1 MQDRTRVKICGI
13 TSPEIAQQA
22 VKAGADAIGFMFFP
36 DSKRYIDPAA
46 VGEILSQLPPYVETV
61 GVFVDASVSEV
72 EAALARA
79 PVSLLQFHGSES
91 PEYCSALGRRYVKV
105 LKGGSAGTVL
115 ADIAAYAGAE
125 AVMLDSESNG
135 QFGGTGQVFDWQ
147 TIPELDRPL
156 ILAGGLT
163 AENVAEAIMQVRPY
177 AVDVSGGVEIEQG
190 IKDAAL
196 MRNFVLAVQKADWS
210 NE

>member
-1 MQDRTRVKICGI
+1 MQLRTRVKICGI

-22 VKAGADAIGFMFFP
+22 ITAGADAIGFMFFP
-36 DSKRYIDPAA
+36 DSRRYIDPTTA
-46 VGEILSQLPPYVETV
+46 GEILSQLPPYVETV

-72 EAALARA
+72 EAALAQA

-91 PEYCSALGRRYVKV
+91 PEYCSAFGRRYVKV
-105 LKGGSAGTVL
+105 LKGGSAEAVL
-115 ADIAAYAGAE
+115 ADIAAHEGAD
-125 AVMLDSESNG
+125 AVMLDSVSNG

-147 TIPELDRPL
+147 TIPEVDRPL

-163 AENVAEAIMQVRPY
+163 PENVAEAIMQVRPF
-177 AVDVSGGVEIEQG
+177 AVDVSGGVEVEQG